1 MFLRFIK
8 EDFPLKSLSRLPWS
22 GWNLY
27 RCCGRRDLAFTRQ
40 PSAPRN
46 KLYKVRKKK
55 KRACLT
61 GKLRF
66 SESVTQPSQQG
77 HKKKKMPGN
86 SDVLKIQQKKAPFS
100 SEMQNCSNIWIRW
113 MNPDFKKMCFNWFL
127 PCQETLLY
135 SGLVGGWVSN
145 PSEKNLRSCQIG
157 SSAPRVFK
165 WKIFETTT
173 WVDNEDL

>member
-55 KRACLT
+55 NVHVWRENCVSAKVSLNH
-61 GKLRF
+61 
-66 SESVTQPSQQG
+66 PSKVP
-77 HKKKKMPGN
+77 KKKLPGN
-86 SDVLKIQQKKAPFS
+86 SDVLKIQQKNKASFS
-100 SEMQNCSNIWIRW
+100 SEMQKCSKIWIRW
-113 MNPDFKKMCFNWFL
+113 MNADFKKMCFNWVL

-145 PSEKNLRSCQIG
+145 PSEKNLPSCQIG

-173 WVDNEDL
+173 